1 MKGTVDLELSDFPIS
16 LLPRI
21 DRFAQLLEEANPGL
35 KFNRTACVTSLVVRA
50 LAEVEGQSAWGRRG
64 GSERRQ
70 GQRGRDRRQLRRRWR
85 DDLIADAQNE
95 VVSNLRDATHL

>member
-1 MKGTVDLELSDFPIS
+1 MKGTVDLELPDFPIS

-35 KFNRTACVTSLVVRA
+35 KFNRTACVTSLVARA
-50 LAEVEGQSAWGRRG
+50 LAEVEGQSGWGRRR

-70 GQRGRDRRQLRRRWR
+70 GQRGTDRRQLRRRWR
-85 DDLIADAQNE
+85 DDLIADAQHE
-95 VVSNLRDATHL
+95 VLSNLRDATYL